1 MEQENAGLGLNDN
14 INETTLLSEEINN
27 IDVHM
32 LKNTEYGAIVLFG
45 ASDYGKQGENKEDRY
60 MSEGATSGT
69 EVQAST
75 TGNRYGVYELGY
87 SVLDNVGNRYMNNTN
102 QYEWVAGG
110 TDKTISGAFP
120 NIDARYIDRYTD
132 QESSEKVGDATVET
146 KGWHSSVATW
156 FTKLD
161 YGMIRG
167 NREFG
172 YYSGAASNYPSTT
185 SSNNFARASI
195 VIGEGF

>member
-45 ASDYGKQGENKEDRY
+45 ASDYGKQGNGANRY
-60 MSEGATSGT
+60 MHTGATSGT
-69 EVQAST
+69 EVQASS

-87 SVLDNVGNRYMNNTN
+87 YIYTSGGSINNSTP
-102 QYEWVAGG
+102 EWVAGG
-110 TDKTISGAFP
+110 TDKTLSSNLP
-120 NIDARYIDRYTD
+120 NIDNRYIDRYEATNT
-132 QESSEKVGDATVET
+132 KVGDATMET
-146 KGWHSSVATW
+146 YGWHNSSSSWISNGYLFARGSVAT
-156 FTKLD
+156 FD
-161 YGMIRG
+161 YLS
-167 NREFG
+167 F
-172 YYSGAASNYPSTT
+172 AANSPSYTYH
-185 SSNNFARASI
+185 ARASI